1 MNMHSAIQRFVYICM
16 FVYTFI
22 QQGCI
27 NWSKVTVN
35 TFIVL
40 EKNINKKHTSQINPF
55 DTSNKKNQFFN
66 KNIK

>member
-1 MNMHSAIQRFVYICM
+1 MNMHSAIQKCVYICM

-40 EKNINKKHTSQINPF
+40 EKNINKKNTSQINPVLLNF
-55 DTSNKKNQFFN
+55 LF
-66 KNIK
+66 IK

>member
-1 MNMHSAIQRFVYICM
+1 MHSAIQKFVYI
-16 FVYTFI
+16 FWNTFI

-40 EKNINKKHTSQINPF
+40 QKIIN
-55 DTSNKKNQFFN
+55 
-66 KNIK
+66 